1 MTGTGR
7 VVAVKSINKEKIK
20 KDLYLLKRELD
31 VLRMIDH
38 PNVIKYYETYED
50 EKYLHIVMEMC
61 TGGDLFDKLIEMG
74 TLNESEVANIMKKLL
89 LALNH
94 IHGLYIVHR
103 DLKPE
108 NFLFA
113 SRDPGAEIKVI
124 DFGMSIKNQASD
136 LTTLVGTPYYLAPE
150 VLRGKYGKECDVWS
164 LGVVMYLML
173 CGTQPFEGSDMRSI
187 FGKISKGEFDF
198 QSPLW
203 AGISEAAKDLIRK
216 MMSVNPNRRIT
227 VVEALRHPWFAIQS
241 DSIARVV
248 SKDVLQSLKRY
259 KAPKKIQQEA
269 MKVVIKFLSETDIED
284 LKSAFIDLDR
294 DLTGFITIHDLE
306 VAMQNVGLTLP
317 AEELRSNLYLEIVR
331 SLDYLKLGKIKYTD
345 FLMATLDKKRLLD
358 EELLFLAFQH
368 FDADNDGFISVADLK
383 KAIGTTTLEFSQDDF
398 EQMIADWDQDHNK
411 QMDYQEFKN
420 MMEASKSYLV
430 PEPVI
435 TGPSRQMTR
444 RETVRKTIA
453 KIASPFEV

>member
-7 VVAVKSINKEKIK
+7 IVAVKSINKDKIK

-74 TLNESEVANIMKKLL
+74 TLNESEVGNIMKKLL

-173 CGTQPFEGSDMRSI
+173 CGTQPFEGSDMRAI
-187 FGKISKGEFDF
+187 FGKISKGEFNF
-198 QSPLW
+198 QSPQW
-203 AGISEAAKDLIRK
+203 AGVSEAAKDLIRK
-216 MMSVNPNRRIT
+216 MISVNPSRRIT
-227 VVEALRHPWFAIQS
+227 VMDALRHPWFAIQQG
-241 DSIARVV
+241 DLPRVV
-248 SKDVLQSLKRY
+248 SKEVLQSLKRY

-306 VAMQNVGLTLP
+306 IAMQNVGLALP
-317 AEELRSNLYLEIVR
+317 AEELRSTILHRNRPFAGLPETRENQVYGFPNGHSGQEKAAR
-331 SLDYLKLGKIKYTD
+331 RR
-345 FLMATLDKKRLLD
+345 A
-358 EELLFLAFQH
+358 AFP
-368 FDADNDGFISVADLK
+368 S
-383 KAIGTTTLEFSQDDF
+383 FS
-398 EQMIADWDQDHNK
+398 ALRW
-411 QMDYQEFKN
+411 
-420 MMEASKSYLV
+420 
-430 PEPVI
+430 
-435 TGPSRQMTR
+435 R
-444 RETVRKTIA
+444 
-453 KIASPFEV
+453 

>member
-1 MTGTGR
+1 MLPVSEEQDFLQIMGICISKGPRTALSLHNPIHASMVNPTVILQSNSYPDIQKSYQFKRVLGHGQFGTVREALMTGTGR

-50 EKYLHIVMEMC
+50 EKYLHIVMELC

-74 TLNESEVANIMKKLL
+74 TLNESEVATIMKKLL
-89 LALNH
+89 LALSH

-113 SRDPGAEIKVI
+113 SRDPGAEIKII

-173 CGTQPFEGSDMRSI
+173 CGTQPFEGNDMRTI
-187 FGKISKGEFDF
+187 FAKISKGEFDF
-198 QSPLW
+198 ESAQW

-216 MMSVNPNRRIT
+216 MMSVNPTRRIT
-227 VVEALRHPWFAIQS
+227 VVDAMRHPWFAIQHE
-241 DSIARVV
+241 DATRVV
-248 SKDVLQSLKRY
+248 SKEVLQSLKRY

-269 MKVVIKFLSETDIED
+269 MKVIIKFLSEAEFED
-284 LKSAFIDLDR
+284 LKTAFITLDR
-294 DLTGFITIHDLE
+294 DRTGFITLQDLE
-306 VAMQNVGLTLP
+306 EAMQRAGFRVP
-317 AEELRSNLYLEIVR
+317 AEELRS
-331 SLDYLKLGKIKYTD
+331 
-345 FLMATLDKKRLLD
+345 
-358 EELLFLAFQH
+358 
-368 FDADNDGFISVADLK
+368 
-383 KAIGTTTLEFSQDDF
+383 
-398 EQMIADWDQDHNK
+398 
-411 QMDYQEFKN
+411 
-420 MMEASKSYLV
+420 
-430 PEPVI
+430 
-435 TGPSRQMTR
+435 
-444 RETVRKTIA
+444 
-453 KIASPFEV
+453 